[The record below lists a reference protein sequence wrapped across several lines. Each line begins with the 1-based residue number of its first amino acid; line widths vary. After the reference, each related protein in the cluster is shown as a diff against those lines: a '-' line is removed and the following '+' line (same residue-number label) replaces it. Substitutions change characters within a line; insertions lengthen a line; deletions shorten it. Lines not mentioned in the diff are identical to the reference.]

1 MSTHGQHHF
10 CLLWIHDDNFS
21 EETVVFNSDR
31 VALNEGSL
39 CKLAALKN
47 TVSTHDFTISTP
59 ALSATRPENTPGKT
73 SLRNGGRK
81 SVKYASDMEK
91 HADSS
96 RSLIFMARDMTPEQK
111 RKQPR
116 LQVSVHTNAAAA
128 FGFRNNM
135 QAIVLPALEDVH
147 SASHVE
153 IVFRDQYL
161 ARSDMWRLTVAVL
174 SEKSVFKG
182 QKLLFLGSIK
192 ATVKNIFVDGQKV
205 TSAFFSSSTKPIF
218 RSESAKYVVFI
229 QMSREMWDFDA
240 EGSGEIMFN
249 KVINGFLPD
258 LFKRWQKLNVHHLV
272 SIIMFTR
279 LEYEHG
285 VLVRRDEDTDAS
297 HSNGR
302 SPGNGREYRDYYRVV
317 TTDASS
323 SRWVDILYKLKKEF
337 KVFLKDVSVVGGN
350 DAYGP
355 PPETLASVKA
365 RTETESVIAGQPTTS
380 ARGNILEAIN
390 LAASQFSKDYIDR
403 DLVHTGISLCIV
415 TAGTG
420 IFEVDYNIL
429 KLTTDALVAS
439 GMGVDLVSLARMP
452 LHSVPLFRYR
462 SPHILP
468 GLPVV
473 SDIYTFEGGS
483 TPRQAGYLESF
494 MVGTP
499 RGTGRFMRRASSHNK
514 EQVPGT
520 LMESGVQWS
529 YALPHWIDVSF
540 WTGHSDEE
548 HLRTQYGLNYKRKKG
563 SKRNDSFTTSCRMYE
578 LQMMGL
584 METEM
589 SDIAIPLMLS
599 EYANAEK
606 PRQARHHLEPAPSEE
621 LSGSY
626 GSTRSFHGYIASSP
640 QQHDDDSR
648 TKMDMSTRKEIIDW
662 MAAYDKQVPF
672 RTQDSPPVKTILDQ
686 TPIESSRGSLETT
699 VRFSSSPTKS
709 RNSLATQQFRPGES
723 PRGTGFLGNRSPP
736 KRAMLPVKTDQ
747 PKQSSMRSTQTVP
760 RRAPMPRQLSL
771 VGGLGTAKS
780 TASTS
785 VSNESAGTST
795 PTLESPPPPTAPKSG
810 GLFSSLTQQLLS
822 TLQRKPSQ
830 ASLRTTASG
839 FSDRVDSD
847 RASMV
852 QRSTPI
858 AIRSNSVVSEHEEEQ
873 EEEGEES
880 QKAETYR
887 GSVARMPEDIVI
899 RDASVVGRQAATMSD
914 SAPDASADRADYNRV
929 LSPLTAI
936 SPWLTMLN
944 PSNPKKHN
952 MSIASQFRR
961 WQHIFPKPVPTSVMK
976 WKSLCS
982 PASLPLTA
990 EYFPTAEQLRNEYSE
1005 SPYRILPLDDD
1016 ESSEAPKTREAL
1028 IRELIACRLSHGF
1041 QIVVG
1046 PAATEFAGTKAASLV
1061 KVFDKN
1067 YMAEDGATVL
1077 MTVGNNIHLLVCTE
1091 NGEIEVRRYNR
1102 KPVAEVEYTGAVN
1115 PTVAYHPYIRTYLA
1129 KGYEMRPVIFKNPR
1143 PTYNWNAID
1152 HHLAGYK
1159 QEHTSQDMRFWRAR
1173 FVLIPVAHKIRSGQL
1188 GFVSE
1193 NSEEEIRLEG
1203 IQKLTQIWQRH
1214 RYIPPEERR
1223 FQQSLQ
1229 QRRKDPNPLAIEY
1242 HTHDPSMI
1250 VRNHATGLA
1259 EALSQDEPGHD
1270 LFAESEQYHTNDFDM
1285 QKLAQHLQASPPKGI
1300 PVADR
1305 RWHFKTHWK
1314 CFRGDHLTSFL
1325 LVNFK
1330 DIETREDAVKLGNA
1344 LMKKGLFTHAV
1355 QKHQFRD
1362 GNYFYQV
1369 APDYRTMPY
1378 PENKSGWFGMAG
1390 RSIPTTPMQEGSKAS
1405 PKFLPV
1411 DKIRSPKV
1419 GPVDKARSP
1428 LIGPSDSNRPR
1439 SGTDETK
1446 DSGRSTPKPDSNKRP
1461 RLELSRSLRY
1471 DVDHR
1476 KNSYRPEIITLHY
1489 DRIHNP
1495 ENCYHIRLEWINV
1508 TAKLIEDA
1516 LVSWA
1521 TSVER
1526 YGLKLV
1532 ELPIAEGYD
1541 TLTQHPFRRP
1551 YLIKLALQP
1560 PRGTPKQY
1568 LEAGTTAYEETYPF
1582 QRALVRKFDFVLDY
1596 EAASTF
1602 DQGVDVSYSW
1612 GKPDYQYTQF
1622 IHKSGG
1628 LLIQIDGDG
1637 NLMLA
1642 ANRLCVNR
1650 SATAREASKYEVSR
1664 REKRNFSTP
1673 APPAHASPFLGALKS
1688 SEPQSVLSR
1697 NSFTEASVE
1706 PENVAQQLEAFCFDA
1721 EKLRIFYEDALRP
1734 TASPSPH
1741 LTPRQT
1747 PRQTPVLSAMNAIP
1761 HLGLPPSIS
1770 LRNASF
1776 AESSP
1781 RIGLSPSRRSS
1792 IQGLK
1797 SYLSESGSHRDLN

>member
-1 MSTHGQHHF
+1 MSAAGQHHF
-10 CLLWIHDDNFS
+10 CLLWIHDDSFS

-31 VALNEGSL
+31 VALNEDSL

-47 TVSTHDFTISTP
+47 TVSTHDFSISTP

-73 SLRNGGRK
+73 SLRHGSRK
-81 SVKYASDMEK
+81 SAKHVSDMEK

-96 RSLIFMARDMTPEQK
+96 RSLIFVARDMTPEQK

-116 LQVSVHTNAAAA
+116 LQVSVHTNAAAK

-161 ARSDMWRLTVAVL
+161 ARSDMWRLTVAEL
-174 SEKSVFKG
+174 SEKSVYQG

-218 RSESAKYVVFI
+218 RSESAKYVIFV

-258 LFKRWQKLNVHHLV
+258 LFKRWQRLNVHHLV

-279 LEYEHG
+279 LEYDQG
-285 VLVRRDEDTDAS
+285 VLVRREEDSDPPG
-297 HSNGR
+297 SNGR
-302 SPGNGREYRDYYRVV
+302 PYNHGSEFRDYYRVV
-317 TTDASS
+317 TTDAAS

-337 KVFLKDVSVVGGN
+337 KVFLKDVSIVGGN

-462 SPHILP
+462 SPHVLP

-473 SDIYTFEGGS
+473 SDVYTFEGGS
-483 TPRQAGYLESF
+483 TPRQAGYLENHMF
-494 MVGTP
+494 GTP
-499 RGTGRFMRRASSHNK
+499 RSGGRFMRRASSHNR

-548 HLRTQYGLNYKRKKG
+548 QLRTQYGLNSKKKKG
-563 SKRNDSFTTSCRMYE
+563 SKRKDPFTTSCRMYE

-589 SDIAIPLMLS
+589 SDIAIPLLPGT
-599 EYANAEK
+599 ANTDK
-606 PRQARHHLEPAPSEE
+606 SRQGRHHLEPAPSED
-621 LSGSY
+621 LPGSY
-626 GSTRSFHGYIASSP
+626 GSTRSFHGYISGSP
-640 QQHDDDSR
+640 QHVDDESI
-648 TKMDMSTRKEIIDW
+648 TKMDMPTRKELIDW

-686 TPIESSRGSLETT
+686 TPIESSRGSLDAT
-699 VRFSSSPTKS
+699 VRFSSSPTRP
-709 RNSLATQQFRPGES
+709 RNSLASNQFKPGES
-723 PRGTGFLGNRSPP
+723 PRSTGYLGNRSPP
-736 KRAMLPVKTDQ
+736 KRAMPPARLDKPNPPSIRTTKAT
-747 PKQSSMRSTQTVP
+747 PKRT
-760 RRAPMPRQLSL
+760 PMPRQISL
-771 VGGLGTAKS
+771 VGGLGAAKS
-780 TASTS
+780 AASIS
-785 VSNESAGTST
+785 VSNHTAELST
-795 PTLESPPPPTAPKSG
+795 PTTESPPTPTAPKGGG

-830 ASLRTTASG
+830 ASLTRTDVSDL
-839 FSDRVDSD
+839 SDRADSD
-847 RASMV
+847 RASLV
-852 QRSTPI
+852 QRSNPI
-858 AIRSNSVVSEHEEEQ
+858 AIRSNSVVSGPEEE
-873 EEEGEES
+873 EEPG
-880 QKAETYR
+880 QPGTYR
-887 GSVARMPEDIVI
+887 GSVSKMSEDIVI
-899 RDASVVGRQAATMSD
+899 RDASVVGRQAATVSD
-914 SAPDASADRADYNRV
+914 SAPDTIADKADYNRV

-1005 SPYRILPLDDD
+1005 SPYRILPLEDE

-1102 KPVAEVEYTGAVN
+1102 KPVAEVEYTGAVD

-1159 QEHTSQDMRFWRAR
+1159 QEHNSQDLRFWRAR
-1173 FVLIPVAHKIRSGQL
+1173 FVLIPVDHKIRSGQL

-1259 EALSQDEPGHD
+1259 EALSQEEPGHE

-1285 QKLAQHLQASPPKGI
+1285 QKLAQHLQADPPKGI

-1305 RWHFKTHWK
+1305 RWHFKVHYK

-1325 LVNFK
+1325 LINFK

-1355 QKHQFRD
+1355 HKHQFRD
-1362 GNYFYQV
+1362 GNYFYQI
-1369 APDYRTMPY
+1369 APEYRTTPY
-1378 PENKSGWFGMAG
+1378 PENKSGWFGIAG
-1390 RSIPTTPMQEGSKAS
+1390 RSIPTTPMHEGSKAS

-1411 DKIRSPKV
+1411 DKIRSPRI

-1428 LIGPSDSNRPR
+1428 LIGPTDTARPR

-1446 DSGRSTPKPDSNKRP
+1446 DSARSTPKPDSNNRP

-1495 ENCYHIRLEWINV
+1495 DNCYHIRLEWINV

-1532 ELPIAEGYD
+1532 ELPIAEGHAII
-1541 TLTQHPFRRP
+1541 TQHPFRRP
-1551 YLIKLALQP
+1551 YIIKLALQP
-1560 PRGTPKQY
+1560 PKGTPKQY
-1568 LEAGTTAYEETYPF
+1568 LEAGTSAYEETYPY

-1602 DQGVDVSYSW
+1602 DPGVDVSYSW
-1612 GKPDYQYTQF
+1612 GKPEYQYTQF

-1637 NLMLA
+1637 NLMLV

-1650 SATAREASKYEVSR
+1650 SGGAREASKYEVPR
-1664 REKRNFSTP
+1664 REKRNFSAP
-1673 APPAHASPFLGALKS
+1673 APPPHASPFLSAFKI
-1688 SEPQSVLSR
+1688 SEPQSMLQK
-1697 NSFTEASVE
+1697 NSFTEAPVE
-1706 PENVAQQLEAFCFDA
+1706 PEIVAEKLEAFCSDP
-1721 EKLRIFYEDALRP
+1721 EKLRMFYEDALRP

-1747 PRQTPVLSAMNAIP
+1747 PRQTPVLGATSAIP
-1761 HLGLPPSIS
+1761 PLGLPPSIS

-1776 AESSP
+1776 VESSP
-1781 RIGLSPSRRSS
+1781 RMGLSQSRRASV
-1792 IQGLK
+1792 QGLK
-1797 SYLSESGSHRDLN
+1797 SFLTESGSHRDLN

>member
-1 MSTHGQHHF
+1 MSTSGQHHF
-10 CLLWIHDDNFS
+10 CLLWIHDDSFS

-31 VALNEGSL
+31 VALDEGSL

-47 TVSTHDFTISTP
+47 SISTHDFSISTP
-59 ALSATRPENTPGKT
+59 ALTATRPENTPGKT
-73 SLRNGGRK
+73 SLRHGSRK

-91 HADSS
+91 HADSA
-96 RSLIFMARDMTPEQK
+96 RSLVFVARDMTPEQK

-116 LQVSVHTNAAAA
+116 LQISVHSNAATT

-135 QAIVLPALEDVH
+135 QAIVLPVLEDVH

-174 SEKSVFKG
+174 SDRSVYKG
-182 QKLLFLGSIK
+182 QTLLFMGSIK
-192 ATVKNIFVDGQKV
+192 VTVKNIFVDGQKV
-205 TSAFFSSSTKPIF
+205 TSALFSSTTKPIF
-218 RSESAKYVVFI
+218 RSESAKYMIFV

-258 LFKRWQKLNVHHLV
+258 LFKRWQRLNVHHLV
-272 SIIMFTR
+272 SIVMFTR
-279 LEYEHG
+279 LEYEQG
-285 VLVRRDEDTDAS
+285 VLVRRDEDAYTPLNS
-297 HSNGR
+297 GR
-302 SPGNGREYRDYYRVV
+302 SPGNSREHRDYYRVV
-317 TTDASS
+317 TTDAAS
-323 SRWVDILYKLKKEF
+323 SRWVDILYKLKREF

-390 LAASQFSKDYIDR
+390 LAASQFAKDYIDR

-415 TAGTG
+415 TPGTG
-420 IFEVDYNIL
+420 LFEVDYNIL

-439 GMGVDLVSLARMP
+439 
-452 LHSVPLFRYR
+452 
-462 SPHILP
+462 
-468 GLPVV
+468 VV

-483 TPRQAGYLESF
+483 TPRQAGYLESH
-494 MVGTP
+494 MAGTP
-499 RGTGRFMRRASSHNK
+499 RSTGRFMRRASSHNK

-548 HLRTQYGLNYKRKKG
+548 HLRTQYGLNYKKKKG
-563 SKRNDSFTTSCRMYE
+563 SKRNDPFTTSCRMYE

-589 SDIAIPLMLS
+589 SDIAIPLMLPG
-599 EYANAEK
+599 YANTERT
-606 PRQARHHLEPAPSEE
+606 RQARLHLEPAPNEE

-626 GSTRSFHGYIASSP
+626 GSTRSFHGYIGGSP
-640 QQHDDDSR
+640 KHHDDD
-648 TKMDMSTRKEIIDW
+648 THMKMDMPTRKELVDW
-662 MAAYDKQVPF
+662 MATYDKQVPF

-686 TPIESSRGSLETT
+686 TPIESSRGSLDTT
-699 VRFSSSPTKS
+699 VRFSSSPTKPRGS
-709 RNSLATQQFRPGES
+709 FASDQFKPGES
-723 PRGTGFLGNRSPP
+723 PRNAGYLANRSPP
-736 KRAMLPVKTDQ
+736 KRAVLPAKTDQ
-747 PKQSSMRSTQTVP
+747 PKQSSIRTTKTMP
-760 RRAPMPRQLSL
+760 RRAPMPRQISL

-780 TASTS
+780 TASIS
-785 VSNESAGTST
+785 VSNESAGLST
-795 PTLESPPPPTAPKSG
+795 PTTESPPTRTAPKAGAG
-810 GLFSSLTQQLLS
+810 GLFSSLTQQLLG

-830 ASLRTTASG
+830 ASLARTDI
-839 FSDRVDSD
+839 SDSSD
-847 RASMV
+847 RADSERASTA
-852 QRSTPI
+852 QRSNPI
-858 AIRSNSVVSEHEEEQ
+858 AIRSNSVVSEQREDDED
-873 EEEGEES
+873 S
-880 QKAETYR
+880 TKAETNR
-887 GSVARMPEDIVI
+887 KPAAKMLEDIVV
-899 RDASVVGRQAATMSD
+899 RDVSKVGRQNASMSD
-914 SAPDASADRADYNRV
+914 SAPDTVADKADYHRV

-1005 SPYRILPLDDD
+1005 SPYKILPLDDD

-1091 NGEIEVRRYNR
+1091 SGEIEVRRYNR
-1102 KPVAEVEYTGAVN
+1102 KPVAEVEYTGAVD
-1115 PTVAYHPYIRTYLA
+1115 PTVAYHPYIRTYLG

-1159 QEHTSQDMRFWRAR
+1159 QDHSSQDLRFWRAR
-1173 FVLIPVAHKIRSGQL
+1173 FVLIPVDHKIRSGQL

-1250 VRNHATGLA
+1250 VRNHATLLA
-1259 EALSQDEPGHD
+1259 EALSQDEPGHA
-1270 LFAESEQYHTNDFDM
+1270 LFAESELYHTNDFDM
-1285 QKLAQHLQASPPKGI
+1285 QKLAQHLQADPPKGI

-1305 RWHFKTHWK
+1305 KWHFKTHWK

-1330 DIETREDAVKLGNA
+1330 DIDTREDAVKLGNA

-1362 GNYFYQV
+1362 GNYFYQI
-1369 APDYRTMPY
+1369 APEYRTTPY

-1390 RSIPTTPMQEGSKAS
+1390 RSIPPTPMHEGPKAS

-1411 DKIRSPKV
+1411 DKTRSPRL
-1419 GPVDKARSP
+1419 GPADKARSP
-1428 LIGPSDSNRPR
+1428 LIGPSDNARPR
-1439 SGTDETK
+1439 SDTDESK
-1446 DSGRSTPKPDSNKRP
+1446 DSGKSAPKLESAKRP
-1461 RLELSRSLRY
+1461 SLELSRSLRY

-1476 KNSYRPEIITLHY
+1476 KKSYRPEIITLHY

-1495 ENCYHIRLEWINV
+1495 DNCYHIRLEWINV

-1532 ELPIAEGYD
+1532 ELPIAEGHAIFKV
-1541 TLTQHPFRRP
+1541 HPFRRP
-1551 YLIKLALQP
+1551 YIIKLALQP
-1560 PRGTPKQY
+1560 PKGTPKQY
-1568 LEAGTTAYEETYPF
+1568 LEAGTTAYEETYPY

-1602 DQGVDVSYSW
+1602 DPGVDVSYSW
-1612 GKPDYQYTQF
+1612 GKPEYQYTQF

-1637 NLMLA
+1637 NLMLT

-1650 SATAREASKYEVSR
+1650 SSTGREASKYDLAR

-1673 APPAHASPFLGALKS
+1673 APPAHASPFLSAFKQTPNN
-1688 SEPQSVLSR
+1688 EPQSILSK

-1706 PENVAQQLEAFCFDA
+1706 PEVVAQKLETFCSDA
-1721 EKLRIFYEDALRP
+1721 EKLRVFYEDALRVSQ
-1734 TASPSPH
+1734 SPSPH

-1747 PRQTPVLSAMNAIP
+1747 PRQTPVLGATSAIP

-1770 LRNASF
+1770 LRNASYVE
-1776 AESSP
+1776 ASP
-1781 RIGLSPSRRSS
+1781 RIGLSASRRSS
-1792 IQGLK
+1792 VQGFK
-1797 SYLSESGSHRDLN
+1797 SFLSESGSHRDLN

>member
-1 MSTHGQHHF
+1 
-10 CLLWIHDDNFS
+10 
-21 EETVVFNSDR
+21 
-31 VALNEGSL
+31 
-39 CKLAALKN
+39 
-47 TVSTHDFTISTP
+47 
-59 ALSATRPENTPGKT
+59 
-73 SLRNGGRK
+73 
-81 SVKYASDMEK
+81 
-91 HADSS
+91 
-96 RSLIFMARDMTPEQK
+96 
-111 RKQPR
+111 
-116 LQVSVHTNAAAA
+116 
-128 FGFRNNM
+128 
-135 QAIVLPALEDVH
+135 
-147 SASHVE
+147 
-153 IVFRDQYL
+153 
-161 ARSDMWRLTVAVL
+161 MWRLTVAEL
-174 SEKSVFKG
+174 SHKSVYKG
-182 QKLLFLGSIK
+182 QKLLFLGTIK
-192 ATVKNIFVDGQKV
+192 ATVTNIFVDGRKA
-205 TSAFFSSSTKPIF
+205 TSAFFSATAKPIF
-218 RSESAKYVVFI
+218 RSESAKYVIFV

-258 LFKRWQKLNVHHLV
+258 LFKRWQRLNVHHLV
-272 SIIMFTR
+272 SIVMFTR
-279 LEYEHG
+279 LEYDQG
-285 VLVRRDEDTDAS
+285 VLVRRDEDAEVPGN
-297 HSNGR
+297 NGR
-302 SPGNGREYRDYYRVV
+302 SSSNSCEYRDYYRVV
-317 TTDASS
+317 TTDAAS

-337 KVFLKDVSVVGGN
+337 KVFLKDVSIVGGN

-365 RTETESVIAGQPTTS
+365 RTETESVIAGKPTTS
-380 ARGNILEAIN
+380 ARGNVLEAIN

-403 DLVHTGISLCIV
+403 DLVHTGISLCVV

-420 IFEVDYNIL
+420 VFEVDYNIL

-462 SPHILP
+462 SPHVLP

-483 TPRQAGYLESF
+483 TPRQAGYLEGH
-494 MVGTP
+494 MVGIP
-499 RGTGRFMRRASSHNK
+499 RSSSLFARRASSHNR

-520 LMESGVQWS
+520 LMEAGVQWS

-548 HLRTQYGLNYKRKKG
+548 QLRAHYGLNSKKKKG
-563 SKRNDSFTTSCRMYE
+563 SKEKDPFTTSCRMYE

-589 SDIAIPLMLS
+589 SDIAIPLLPGN
-599 EYANAEK
+599 ANNER
-606 PRQARHHLEPAPSEE
+606 PRQGRHHLEPAPNEE
-621 LSGSY
+621 LPGSY
-626 GSTRSFHGYIASSP
+626 GSTRSFHGYIGGSP
-640 QQHDDDSR
+640 RAADEDSH
-648 TKMDMSTRKEIIDW
+648 TKMDMPTRKELVDW
-662 MAAYDKQVPF
+662 MANYDKQVF
-672 RTQDSPPVKTILDQ
+672 TTQDSPTKTILDQ

-699 VRFSSSPTKS
+699 VRFSSSPTRPRANAAS
-709 RNSLATQQFRPGES
+709 TQSRPGES
-723 PRGTGFLGNRSPP
+723 PRNTGYLASRSPP
-736 KRAMLPVKTDQ
+736 KRNPPLPKLDQADHSPVRAVKMTPQ
-747 PKQSSMRSTQTVP
+747 
-760 RRAPMPRQLSL
+760 RRPMPRQISL
-771 VGGLGTAKS
+771 VGGLGLAKS
-780 TASTS
+780 SASVS
-785 VSNESAGTST
+785 VSNESVAVGT
-795 PTLESPPPPTAPKSG
+795 PTSEVAPSPPTPKPT
-810 GLFSSLTQQLLS
+810 GLFSNLTQQLLS

-830 ASLRTTASG
+830 ASLAKTDI
-839 FSDRVDSD
+839 SDLSD
-847 RASMV
+847 RADSDVSSMV
-852 QRSTPI
+852 LRSNPI
-858 AIRSNSVVSEHEEEQ
+858 AIRSNTEVSGDEEDVAKT
-873 EEEGEES
+873 S
-880 QKAETYR
+880 TYH
-887 GSVARMPEDIVI
+887 GSVAKMSDDIVV
-899 RDASVVGRQAATMSD
+899 RDASVVGRQAATTVSD
-914 SAPDASADRADYNRV
+914 SAPDSVADRTDYNRV

-1005 SPYRILPLDDD
+1005 SPYRILPLDDED
-1016 ESSEAPKTREAL
+1016 CSEAPKTREAL

-1046 PAATEFAGTKAASLV
+1046 PLANEFAGTNAISLV

-1077 MTVGNNIHLLVCTE
+1077 MTVGNNIHQLVCTE

-1102 KPVAEVEYTGAVN
+1102 KPVAEVEYTGAVD
-1115 PTVAYHPYIRTYLA
+1115 TTMAYHPYIRTYLA

-1143 PTYNWNAID
+1143 PRYNWNAID

-1159 QEHTSQDMRFWRAR
+1159 QDNNSQDLRFWRAR
-1173 FVLIPVAHKIRSGQL
+1173 FVLIPVDHKIRSGQL

-1193 NSEEEIRLEG
+1193 NSDEEIRLEG
-1203 IQKLTQIWQRH
+1203 IQKLTQMWQRH

-1242 HTHDPSMI
+1242 QTHDPSMI

-1259 EALSQDEPGHD
+1259 ETLSQGEPGHE
-1270 LFAESEQYHTNDFDM
+1270 LFAESELYHTNDFDM
-1285 QKLAQHLQASPPKGI
+1285 QKLAQHLQADPPKGI

-1305 RWHFKTHWK
+1305 RWHFRVHYK

-1325 LVNFK
+1325 LANFK
-1330 DIETREDAVKLGNA
+1330 DVETREDAVKLGNA
-1344 LMKKGLFTHAV
+1344 LMKKGLFTHAM

-1362 GNYFYQV
+1362 GNYFYQI
-1369 APDYRTMPY
+1369 APDHRIMPY
-1378 PENKSGWFGMAG
+1378 PSSDSKSGWFGMTN
-1390 RSIPTTPMQEGSKAS
+1390 RSIPPTPIHEGRS

-1411 DKIRSPKV
+1411 DKTRSPRIS
-1419 GPVDKARSP
+1419 PVDKARSP
-1428 LIGPSDSNRPR
+1428 LIGPTDKSRPR
-1439 SGTDETK
+1439 SGTNETNGSNK
-1446 DSGRSTPKPDSNKRP
+1446 STPKLEPQKRP

-1476 KNSYRPEIITLHY
+1476 KKSYRPEIISLHY

-1495 ENCYHIRLEWINV
+1495 DNCYHIRLEWINV

-1532 ELPIAEGYD
+1532 EVPIAEGHAI
-1541 TLTQHPFRRP
+1541 LNQHPFRRP
-1551 YLIKLALQP
+1551 YIIRLALQP
-1560 PRGTPKQY
+1560 PKGTPRQY
-1568 LEAGTTAYEETYPF
+1568 YDSNFMTPHLHEETYPY

-1602 DQGVDVSYSW
+1602 DPGVDVSYSW

-1637 NLMLA
+1637 NLMLV

-1650 SATAREASKYEVSR
+1650 SASAREASKYDTNR
-1664 REKRNFSTP
+1664 RETQNQKRHFS
-1673 APPAHASPFLGALKS
+1673 APQVPPHASPFLTAFQGPSNPSL
-1688 SEPQSVLSR
+1688 LSR
-1697 NSFTEASVE
+1697 NSFTEAPIE
-1706 PENVAQQLEAFCFDA
+1706 PEVVA
-1721 EKLRIFYEDALRP
+1721 EKLEKFCSDAEQLRLFYEDALRP

-1747 PRQTPVLSAMNAIP
+1747 PRQTPVLGATSAIP
-1761 HLGLPPSIS
+1761 PLGLPPSIG
-1770 LRNASF
+1770 LRSASFVEGHGHGSPRAGLGLSQSRRGSVQGFGKFF
-1776 AESSP
+1776 AES
-1781 RIGLSPSRRSS
+1781 G
-1792 IQGLK
+1792 GGK
-1797 SYLSESGSHRDLN
+1797 GDLGG

>member
-1 MSTHGQHHF
+1 
-10 CLLWIHDDNFS
+10 
-21 EETVVFNSDR
+21 VF
-31 VALNEGSL
+31 
-39 CKLAALKN
+39 
-47 TVSTHDFTISTP
+47 
-59 ALSATRPENTPGKT
+59 
-73 SLRNGGRK
+73 
-81 SVKYASDMEK
+81 
-91 HADSS
+91 
-96 RSLIFMARDMTPEQK
+96 
-111 RKQPR
+111 
-116 LQVSVHTNAAAA
+116 
-128 FGFRNNM
+128 
-135 QAIVLPALEDVH
+135 EDVH

-174 SEKSVFKG
+174 SEKSVYKG

-192 ATVKNIFVDGQKV
+192 VTVKNIFVDGQKV
-205 TSAFFSSSTKPIF
+205 SSAFFSSSTKPIF
-218 RSESAKYVVFI
+218 RSESAKYIIFV

-258 LFKRWQKLNVHHLV
+258 LFKRWQRLNVHHLV
-272 SIIMFTR
+272 SIVMFTR
-279 LEYEHG
+279 LEYERG
-285 VLVRRDEDTDAS
+285 VLVCRDEDADMPPN
-297 HSNGR
+297 NGR
-302 SPGNGREYRDYYRVV
+302 SPANSRESRDYYRVV
-317 TTDASS
+317 TTDAAS

-365 RTETESVIAGQPTTS
+365 RTQTESVIAGQPTTS

-390 LAASQFSKDYIDR
+390 LAASQFAKDYIDR

-483 TPRQAGYLESF
+483 TPRQAGYLESY
-494 MVGTP
+494 MAGTP
-499 RGTGRFMRRASSHNK
+499 RSTGRFMRRASSNHK

-548 HLRTQYGLNYKRKKG
+548 HLRTQYGLNYKKKKG
-563 SKRNDSFTTSCRMYE
+563 AKRNDPFTTSCRMYE

-589 SDIAIPLMLS
+589 SDIAIPVMLPG
-599 EYANAEK
+599 YANIEK
-606 PRQARHHLEPAPSEE
+606 PRQGRLHLEPAPTEE

-626 GSTRSFHGYIASSP
+626 GSTRSFHGYIGGSP
-640 QQHDDDSR
+640 QHHDDDSHM
-648 TKMDMSTRKEIIDW
+648 KMDMPTRKELVDW

-686 TPIESSRGSLETT
+686 TPIESSRGSLDTT
-699 VRFSSSPTKS
+699 VRFSTSPTKPRGS
-709 RNSLATQQFRPGES
+709 FAPTHARPGES
-723 PRGTGFLGNRSPP
+723 PRSTGYLATRSPP
-736 KRAMLPVKTDQ
+736 KRAVPPAKVDQSKPSSIRTTKTT
-747 PKQSSMRSTQTVP
+747 PK
-760 RRAPMPRQLSL
+760 RAPMPRQISL
-771 VGGLGTAKS
+771 VGGLGPAKS
-780 TASTS
+780 TASIS
-785 VSNESAGTST
+785 VSNESAGLST
-795 PTLESPPPPTAPKSG
+795 PTTETPPTPVAPKSSGG
-810 GLFSSLTQQLLS
+810 GLFSSLTQQLLH

-830 ASLRTTASG
+830 ASLARTDISD
-839 FSDRVDSD
+839 FSDRADSD
-847 RASMV
+847 RASMA
-852 QRSTPI
+852 QRSNPI
-858 AIRSNSVVSEHEEEQ
+858 AIRSNSVVSEHREDD
-873 EEEGEES
+873 EES
-880 QKAETYR
+880 AKAETYR
-887 GSVARMPEDIVI
+887 EPAAKMLEDIVV
-899 RDASVVGRQAATMSD
+899 RDVSKVGRQTTSMSD
-914 SAPDASADRADYNRV
+914 SAPDTVADKADYHRV

-1005 SPYRILPLDDD
+1005 SPYKILPLDDD

-1091 NGEIEVRRYNR
+1091 SGEIEVRRYNR
-1102 KPVAEVEYTGAVN
+1102 KPVAEVEYTGAVD
-1115 PTVAYHPYIRTYLA
+1115 PTVAYHPYIRTYLG

-1159 QEHTSQDMRFWRAR
+1159 QEHTSQDLRFWRAR
-1173 FVLIPVAHKIRSGQL
+1173 FVLIPVDHKIRSGQL

-1270 LFAESEQYHTNDFDM
+1270 LFAESELYHTNDFDM
-1285 QKLAQHLQASPPKGI
+1285 QKLAQHLQADPPKGI

-1330 DIETREDAVKLGNA
+1330 DIDTREDAVKLGNA

-1362 GNYFYQV
+1362 GNYFYQI
-1369 APDYRTMPY
+1369 APEYRTTPY
-1378 PENKSGWFGMAG
+1378 PENKSGWFGMAA
-1390 RSIPTTPMQEGSKAS
+1390 RSIPPTPLHEGPKAS

-1411 DKIRSPKV
+1411 DKIRSPRI

-1428 LIGPSDSNRPR
+1428 SIGPSDNTRPR
-1439 SGTDETK
+1439 SDTDESK
-1446 DSGRSTPKPDSNKRP
+1446 DSNKSTPKPDSSKRSK
-1461 RLELSRSLRY
+1461 LELSRSLRY

-1476 KNSYRPEIITLHY
+1476 KKSYRPEIITLHY

-1495 ENCYHIRLEWINV
+1495 DNCYHIRLEWINV

-1532 ELPIAEGYD
+1532 ELPIAEGHAIF
-1541 TLTQHPFRRP
+1541 QVHPFRRP
-1551 YLIKLALQP
+1551 YTIKLALQP
-1560 PRGTPKQY
+1560 PKGTPKQY
-1568 LEAGTTAYEETYPF
+1568 LEAGTTAYEETFPY

-1602 DQGVDVSYSW
+1602 DPGVDVSYSW
-1612 GKPDYQYTQF
+1612 GKPDYQFTQF

-1628 LLIQIDGDG
+1628 LLLQIDGDG
-1637 NLMLA
+1637 NLMLT

-1650 SATAREASKYEVSR
+1650 CTTAREASKYGIER

-1673 APPAHASPFLGALKS
+1673 APPSHASPFLNAFKQT
-1688 SEPQSVLSR
+1688 EPQSVLSK

-1706 PENVAQQLEAFCFDA
+1706 PEVVAQKLELFCSDA
-1721 EKLRIFYEDALRP
+1721 EKLRVFYEDALRP
-1734 TASPSPH
+1734 SVSPSPH

-1747 PRQTPVLSAMNAIP
+1747 PRQTPVLSATSAIP

-1770 LRNASF
+1770 LRNASY
-1776 AESSP
+1776 AEQSP
-1781 RIGLSPSRRSS
+1781 RIGLSTSRRSS
-1792 IQGLK
+1792 IQGFK
-1797 SYLSESGSHRDLN
+1797 SFLSDSGSHRDLN